1 MSLFI
6 SEEEVSGIAFRAKR
20 SRNAYLTYD
29 TGDYLNDQ
37 TLSTQIEIPVSR
49 FEENSYPA
57 DVGEDHISGSTED
70 TETDCSE
77 TDSMESD
84 SDDDM
89 AALSGKIFCAVS
101 FWSPLLLYFLLN
113 LEHCSA
119 WFSVSGSQVLLL
131 PCWAWHVLS
140 YSGTICIIFSL
151 ISSLILPK
159 YLLQLLYC
167 IYHSSTDFWM
177 ILLAENIHFLSVYF
191 MNVHDRLLVYHLW
204 AYSLGIMT

>member
-89 AALSGKIFCAVS
+89 AALSGKIFCAVFFLVTIITLFS
-101 FWSPLLLYFLLN
+101 FKSRTLLSLVFCFWVTSAIAALLGLACSFIFWNYLY
-113 LEHCSA
+113 H
-119 WFSVSGSQVLLL
+119 
-131 PCWAWHVLS
+131 
-140 YSGTICIIFSL
+140 
-151 ISSLILPK
+151 ILP
-159 YLLQLLYC
+159 YLLS
-167 IYHSSTDFWM
+167 HP
-177 ILLAENIHFLSVYF
+177 A
-191 MNVHDRLLVYHLW
+191 
-204 AYSLGIMT
+204 